1 MRIKILGADAMVPIP
16 LSWQA
21 EALLGGGGVYP
32 KFGAGYGR
40 RVRLPHYSGSAWHYK
55 VLLKK

>member
-1 MRIKILGADAMVPIP
+1 MVPIP

-32 KFGAGYGR
+32 NVGAGYGSES
-40 RVRLPHYSGSAWHYK
+40 VFLIIGA
-55 VLLKK
+55 VLATIGFC